1 MRLTAGNVQDST
13 FISKGFSNGKDAS
26 RCFSNH
32 EKTTP
37 HRTAVELMIT
47 LPRTTGD
54 VAKML
59 SSTLAAE
66 KRDNQCYLLK
76 VAESIKFLA
85 RQSIPLLGDGDEEDS
100 NYMQLLHLHVA
111 DDLQLLSCMHQKKG
125 QVHQSSGSK

>member
-1 MRLTAGNVQDST
+1 
-13 FISKGFSNGKDAS
+13 
-26 RCFSNH
+26 
-32 EKTTP
+32 
-37 HRTAVELMIT
+37 MIT

-111 DDLQLLSCMHQKKG
+111 DDLQLLSCMQQKKG
-125 QVHQSSGSK
+125 KYTSPQVQNELLKIMDVHVLKERLH